1 MGVECTGRGVEIT
14 SRLRALAEERATRLE
29 RHLGGPV
36 SVRVI
41 LSHEKHRYGAEIL
54 ATHRRRKWTAQ
65 EETGDPLA
73 ALTLAFEKIDAQAM
87 KDAEKRRDRRTAARR
102 HRGTAVEIPLRVAGG
117 AERAP
122 KESRGR
128 SSGGAEPRIVR
139 AARKAA
145 AKPMS
150 VEEAAMRIEGSREDF
165 LVFRDSGS
173 EKISVLYRR
182 RDGDFGLI
190 VPEC

>member
-14 SRLRALAEERATRLE
+14 PRLKALAEERASRLE

-36 SVRVI
+36 TVRVV
-41 LSHEKHRYGAEIL
+41 LSHEKHRFEAEVI
-54 ATHRRRKWTAQ
+54 ATFRRRRWTAQ
-65 EETGDPLA
+65 EETGEA
-73 ALTLAFEKIDAQAM
+73 RSALTLAFEKIDAQAM
-87 KDAEKRRDRRTAARR
+87 KDAEKRHDRH
-102 HRGTAVEIPLRVAGG
+102 HRGAGVAIPLRISEEEAP
-117 AERAP
+117 ERGTRA
-122 KESRGR
+122 R
-128 SSGGAEPRIVR
+128 SSRASEPRIVR
-139 AARKAA
+139 AGRKAA

-150 VEEAAMRIEGSREDF
+150 VEEAAMRIEGSREEF
-165 LVFRDSGS
+165 VVFRDSGS

>member
-14 SRLRALAEERATRLE
+14 PRLRALADERASRLE
-29 RHLGGPV
+29 RHLGGPAAV
-36 SVRVI
+36 HVV
-41 LSHEKHRYGAEIL
+41 LSHEKHRFEAEVI
-54 ATHRRRKWTAQ
+54 ATFRRRRWTAQ
-65 EETGDPLA
+65 EETGDA
-73 ALTLAFEKIDAQAM
+73 RSALTLAFGKIDVQAM
-87 KDAEKRRDRRTAARR
+87 KDAEKRHARR
-102 HRGTAVEIPLRVAGG
+102 HRGAAASEAPPPREGKGTPEPGGRRRSAGAG
-117 AERAP
+117 EA
-122 KESRGR
+122 
-128 SSGGAEPRIVR
+128 RIVR

-150 VEEAAMRIEGSREDF
+150 VEEAAMRIEGSHEDF